1 MIIDTLDPNTFTEHE
16 QYVPLSIISQDE
28 RVGIIDGSGH
38 VVCPC
43 ICEFIKFGMP
53 SCIAR
58 VQYKGLEFIVDRH
71 SNWGTF
77 LFFWEEWGIPIDMS
91 IPYIL
96 VVASFDLFVSHNKRL
111 GHNMSEE
118 DMKVIYDEFT
128 QILKEHNNIITRTDV
143 LSMTSNNEVKEYIDK
158 SDSLLTKVLT

>member
-1 MIIDTLDPNTFTEHE
+1 MKIIETLNPKTFTEHE
-16 QYVPLSIISQDE
+16 QYVLFSIISQDE
-28 RVGIIDGSGH
+28 RYGIIDGSGH

-43 ICEFIKFGMP
+43 ICERIKFAMP
-53 SCIAR
+53 SCIANL
-58 VQYKGLEFIVDRH
+58 QYKGLEFTLDRH
-71 SNWGTF
+71 SHWGTF

-158 SDSLLTKVLT
+158 SASLLMR

>member
-1 MIIDTLDPNTFTEHE
+1 MIIETLNPNTFTEHE
-16 QYVPLSIISQDE
+16 KYVCLSIVSQNE
-28 RVGIIDGSGH
+28 KHGLIDGNGH
-38 VVCPC
+38 ALCPC
-43 ICEFIKFGMP
+43 VCDSIKFEMP
-53 SCIAR
+53 AWIAR
-58 VQYKGLEFIVDRH
+58 VKYKGLEFILDRH
-71 SNWGTF
+71 SHWGTF

-96 VVASFDLFVSHNKRL
+96 VDASFDLFVSHNKRL